1 MFFVLFVMLSK
12 KITAFARKKTREKE
26 KTDKESCVSCLKMWY
41 VRSMKMDVQNVL
53 LLIFKREIV
62 GDWEEKYKKYL

>member
-12 KITAFARKKTREKE
+12 KIRAFARKKTREKE

-62 GDWEEKYKKYL
+62 GDWEEKYTKYL